1 LIIGIEGVNYN
12 TIHLS
17 NEIELLFKEL
27 VRINKPFYA
36 CLADP
41 SQSFPFQNDNPG
53 LICLL
58 NYWSKSVVHKEAL
71 ERAKKENFVKKMED
85 GYYIR
90 QEKDLNK
97 PLESASIELN

>member
-1 LIIGIEGVNYN
+1 
-12 TIHLS
+12 
-17 NEIELLFKEL
+17 

-36 CLADP
+36 SLANP
-41 SQSFPFQNDNPG
+41 NQKTGAFRNDNPG
-53 LICLL
+53 IICLL

-90 QEKDLNK
+90 QERDLNK